1 MSRNFEDS
9 LMAAKTQIVSFDT
22 SCVWDDFVFRSDETV
37 GFILSYNFSQIK
49 KKKRLKKMNIDKKH
63 GGNIDCILLICLS

>member
-1 MSRNFEDS
+1 MINKFALSRNFEDS

-37 GFILSYNFSQIK
+37 GFIFRAIFHKFK
-49 KKKRLKKMNIDKKH
+49 KKTFQKNEYW
-63 GGNIDCILLICLS
+63 

>member
-22 SCVWDDFVFRSDETV
+22 SCVWDDFVLEAMKLLVLFCRAI
-37 GFILSYNFSQIK
+37 FHKFKK
-49 KKKRLKKMNIDKKH
+49 KKKRLKKNEYW
-63 GGNIDCILLICLS
+63 